1 MLKNNQGKQDSFE
14 NTRSNLV
21 GRSYIEN
28 KIQWLAMKSKI
39 NIDLWILGQ
48 VFTVFKNERD
58 YIHYIG

>member
-1 MLKNNQGKQDSFE
+1 MLKNNRGKQDSFE

-28 KIQWLAMKSKI
+28 KIQWLAMKSKR

-58 YIHYIG
+58 DIHYIG